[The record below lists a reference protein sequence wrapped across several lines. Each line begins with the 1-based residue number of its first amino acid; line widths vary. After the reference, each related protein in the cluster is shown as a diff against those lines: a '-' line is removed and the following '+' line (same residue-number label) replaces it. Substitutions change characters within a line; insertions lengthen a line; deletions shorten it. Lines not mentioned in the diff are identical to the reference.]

1 MQKGR
6 TSIRKQ
12 PEWIQDSFFHR
23 SGKIGNSF
31 HYRHKNQIAHNH
43 LNLSV
48 LFFILG
54 AIGGF
59 CYLGTMLLLLLY
71 IPGIVAAMPEG
82 MQRRQP
88 LRHRCCIS
96 CLIPRPRRCRKLI

>member
-71 IPGIVAAMPEG
+71 IPPIELGSVAAML
-82 MQRRQP
+82 RR
-88 LRHRCCIS
+88 S
-96 CLIPRPRRCRKLI
+96 RRCRKLI

>member
-1 MQKGR
+1 M
-6 TSIRKQ
+6 
-12 PEWIQDSFFHR
+12 DSGFFHR

-31 HYRHKNQIAHNH
+31 HYRHKNQIAHNP
-43 LNLSV
+43 LNLSI

-71 IPGIVAAMPEG
+71 IPPIEWGSVAAMPEG
-82 MQRRQP
+82 F
-88 LRHRCCIS
+88 LR
-96 CLIPRPRRCRKLI
+96 